1 MEEELNKHPSYSVR
15 EVNADD
21 SDTDRSSNTPPHT
34 HKHTHKH
41 KHKHNKHKHLSW
53 SSADTDVEVDEQT
66 PLVTQHTSTSTST
79 HPHHPHPHPP
89 ITPRPHPRHGPP
101 SKDIHISH
109 DPYTPGGPHQPA
121 SSTGE
126 VPADDTIP
134 HQFYLLLPA
143 IIIGV
148 FLGAADQ
155 TIVISSY
162 AEIGTELNALDKV
175 GWLGTAYLLPLSSLQ
190 LLYGT
195 LSLSLGIKPLFLFA
209 YAAFGLGCLLC
220 GLAQS
225 MNQLIVAR
233 AITGL
238 AGGFCTLASIVLAT
252 YVPLR
257 KRGVWQG
264 WRNLVFAMGL
274 GVGSAGGWVTEKVG
288 WRWYV
293 DPLSKKM
300 AVKMDVC

>member
-1 MEEELNKHPSYSVR
+1 MEDELNKHPSYSVR

-21 SDTDRSSNTPPHT
+21 SDTDRSHTPQDNHT
-34 HKHTHKH
+34 HM
-41 KHKHNKHKHLSW
+41 HNHSNKNKHLSW

-66 PLVTQHTSTSTST
+66 PLVTQHTST
-79 HPHHPHPHPP
+79 
-89 ITPRPHPRHGPP
+89 PHPRHGPRRDSHP
-101 SKDIHISH
+101 SP
-109 DPYTPGGPHQPA
+109 DPYPPPSNNPHKP
-121 SSTGE
+121 T
-126 VPADDTIP
+126 VPAADDSSDSSDTIP

-238 AGGFCTLASIVLAT
+238 AGGFCTLASIVLAS

-288 WRWYV
+288 WRW
-293 DPLSKKM
+293 
-300 AVKMDVC
+300 